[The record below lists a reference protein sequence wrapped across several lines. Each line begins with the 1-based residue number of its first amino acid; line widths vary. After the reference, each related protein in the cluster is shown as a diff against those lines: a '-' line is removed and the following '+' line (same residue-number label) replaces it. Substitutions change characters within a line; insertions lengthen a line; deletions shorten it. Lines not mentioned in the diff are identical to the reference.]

1 VLLMPRRELPEPL
14 AEKVGSRLRA
24 LRLERGMSVSEVAR
38 LSGLSKGHL
47 ANMEHGFTQATV
59 GTLVAAA
66 RALGVA
72 PSMLLVFPGEEPL
85 GSVLEHVRVHED
97 EGLEERL
104 LKAVPVKRGK
114 KEEKED

>member
-1 VLLMPRRELPEPL
+1 MPRRALPDPL

-24 LRLERGMSVSEVAR
+24 LRLERGLSVSEVAR
-38 LSGLSKGHL
+38 VSGLSKGHL
-47 ANMEHGFTQATV
+47 ANVERGFAQATV

-85 GSVLEHVRVHED
+85 GSVLEHVREHED
-97 EGLEERL
+97 EGLVQL
-104 LKAVPVKRGK
+104 LLQKVPLKKRT
-114 KEEKED
+114 ES